1 MRTSTCVLPALFLR
15 YSLSLFQVPPGANLR
30 QLLELTSPD
39 LDLVPD
45 YTKPMSESE
54 KRELENTTLSHCPF
68 KQLRVEYTVTGH
80 DSEQRTS
87 SEERTSTGFDRNF
100 IRYRPGFLQ
109 VQCRDD
115 HALSSQVKE
124 VEPLEDGDDDDTSE
138 RDAQNDNDNG
148 GSVAEG
154 MIGSSNSVA
163 SSITVGSGANAAAAS
178 ASPPSQQP
186 DSKRRLKKGRE
197 ADPLPEPSPCRTTET
212 VHVYAETVF
221 PVMKIERALYG
232 HHTNPRRQVD
242 VKSEIEDVVEKQG
255 RQSFNVDPS
264 MNLQKLLK
272 VKTNFLDFSH

>member
-1 MRTSTCVLPALFLR
+1 M
-15 YSLSLFQVPPGANLR
+15 
-30 QLLELTSPD
+30 
-39 LDLVPD
+39 VPD

-54 KRELENTTLSHCPF
+54 KRELENATLSHCPF
-68 KQLRVEYTVTGH
+68 KQLRVEYTITGH

-124 VEPLEDGDDDDTSE
+124 VEPIDADNDGD
-138 RDAQNDNDNG
+138 
-148 GSVAEG
+148 GSVGEG
-154 MIGSSNSVA
+154 MVGSSGSVA
-163 SSITVGSGANAAAAS
+163 SSITAGSGLVNAGAGTN
-178 ASPPSQQP
+178 SPLQP
-186 DSKRRLKKGRE
+186 ESSKRGMRKGQEPAPR
-197 ADPLPEPSPCRTTET
+197 EPSPCRTTET
-212 VHVYAETVF
+212 VHVFAETVF

-255 RQSFNVDPS
+255 RQSFTVDPS

-272 VKTNFLDFSH
+272 VRGCRFVGISSYLRPLLFFKMISSVQTLVVQILSSALVSAFFQSLPYAK